1 MAAGVSWVSVLLLV
15 PVEPLVLV
23 DIQDDSLV
31 AESEAQLAVLETL
44 GDVFRDPWDHHHHY
58 QDHHHYYYH
67 HHPHLGAV

>member
-44 GDVFRDPWDHHHHY
+44 GDVFRDPWDHHHH
-58 QDHHHYYYH
+58 
-67 HHPHLGAV
+67 